1 MADTDPSAAWLFLSV
16 LSTYTP
22 LIALTINPS
31 LSLSLL
37 ALVWLGSILVMMLS
51 LYLWLR
57 SLRDE
62 DSGMDQLQN
71 LFSAMA
77 VFLWL
82 ALALFCISP
91 IWSSIV
97 VHKRGLNW
105 LPSILLGLV
114 LTLGMNASWYI
125 SLLLSS
131 RLV

>member
-1 MADTDPSAAWLFLSV
+1 M
-16 LSTYTP
+16 
-22 LIALTINPS
+22 
-31 LSLSLL
+31 
-37 ALVWLGSILVMMLS
+37 LVMVLS

-57 SLRDE
+57 SLKDE

-97 VHKRGLNW
+97 IHKRGLNW

-114 LTLGMNASWYI
+114 LTLGVNVSWYI
-125 SLLLSS
+125 ALLFSS
-131 RLV
+131 QLV